1 MKNSAEKLRQS
12 QSQQYFYPKTP
23 SQTPSKSVQKK
34 PEKSCII
41 ELPLNDEKYTIKFK
55 VNNSSKITIT
65 CNTKEEFTSAY
76 NYSVVL
82 SYEEFCDLG
91 KSFKLCDNIYD
102 VFNTLKNIFEEISF
116 SSSSIKEMKA
126 SAGLM
131 QSENESIS
139 LLIRIP
145 LITGKFEEIKIG
157 FKKAKRDIEE
167 QFKKLKKKYLKI
179 KSMVYAR
186 KNADNK
192 TRFPKNL
199 LDELYEE
206 FENEN

>member
-1 MKNSAEKLRQS
+1 MKNSAEKQRE
-12 QSQQYFYPKTP
+12 SQQNFHPKTP
-23 SQTPSKSVQKK
+23 AQTPSKNVQKR

-41 ELPLNDEKYTIKFK
+41 ELPLNEERYTIKIK
-55 VNNSSKITIT
+55 VNDSSKISIT
-65 CNTKEEFTSAY
+65 CNAKEDFTSAF
-76 NYSVVL
+76 NNSVVL
-82 SYEEFCDLG
+82 SFEEFCDLG
-91 KSFKLCDNIYD
+91 KSFKLCDNIYE

-116 SSSSIKEMKA
+116 SSNSIKEMKA
-126 SAGLM
+126 HASLI
-131 QSENESIS
+131 QSENDTIS
-139 LLIRIP
+139 LLIKIP
-145 LITGKFEEIKIG
+145 LITGKYEEIKIG

-192 TRFPKNL
+192 TKFQKNL

-206 FENEN
+206 FESEN

>member
-23 SQTPSKSVQKK
+23 SQTPSKSGQKK
-34 PEKSCII
+34 PEKSCVI

-116 SSSSIKEMKA
+116 SCNSIKEMKA
-126 SAGLM
+126 NARLI
-131 QSENESIS
+131 QSENETIS
-139 LLIRIP
+139 LVIKIP
-145 LITGKFEEIKIG
+145 LISGKYEEIKIE
-157 FKKAKRDIEE
+157 FKKGKKDIEE
-167 QFKKLKKKYLKI
+167 QFKKMRNKYLKI
-179 KSMVYAR
+179 KSLVYMR
-186 KNADNK
+186 KYGDSKNK
-192 TRFPKNL
+192 NNRNL
-199 LDELYEE
+199 LDELLEE
-206 FENEN
+206 FENDN